1 MIPSIAPLLN
11 SELKVAEQPTLTW
24 GLNLQEGDDRVRG
37 RTDGLAAMRQ
47 AVYKIINT
55 ERYNYLIYSY
65 AYGIELTDLFGQPV
79 SLVCPEIERRITEA
93 LLADCR
99 ITGVGGFEY
108 DMPSQNVVHI
118 KFDVQTIFGSLPAE
132 RTVNY

>member
-1 MIPSIAPLLN
+1 MIPSITPLLN
-11 SELKVAEQPTLTW
+11 SELKIAEQPTLTW

-37 RTDGLAAMRQ
+37 RTDNLAAMRQ

-65 AYGIELTDLFGQPV
+65 PYGVELADLFGQPV

-93 LLADCR
+93 LMQDGR
-99 ITGVGGFEY
+99 ITGVSGFEF
-108 DMPSQNVVHI
+108 DLPQRSVVHI
-118 KFDVQTIFGSLPAE
+118 KFEVQTIFGNLTAE

>member
-1 MIPSIAPLLN
+1 MIPSITPLLN
-11 SELKVAEQPTLTW
+11 SEMKIVEQPTLTW
-24 GLNLQEGDDRVRG
+24 ALNLQEGDDRVRG
-37 RTDGLAAMRQ
+37 RTDNLAAMRQ

-65 AYGIELTDLFGQPV
+65 AYGVELADLFGQPV

-93 LLADCR
+93 LLADSR
-99 ITGVGGFEY
+99 ITGVSGFEF
-108 DMPSQNVVHI
+108 DTPGRNVVHV
-118 KFDVQTIFGSLPAE
+118 KFEVQTIFGSLTAE

>member
-1 MIPSIAPLLN
+1 MIPSITPLLN

-65 AYGIELTDLFGQPV
+65 AYGIELADLFGQPI
-79 SLVCPEIERRITEA
+79 SYVCPEIERRICEA
-93 LLADCR
+93 LLADSR
-99 ITGVGGFEY
+99 ITGVSGFEF
-108 DMPSQNVVHI
+108 DMPSRSVVHV
-118 KFDVQTIFGSLPAE
+118 KFEVQTIFGSLPAE

>member
-1 MIPSIAPLLN
+1 MIPSITPLLN
-11 SELKVAEQPTLTW
+11 SEMKIVEQPTLTW
-24 GLNLQEGDDRVRG
+24 ALNLQEGDDRVRG
-37 RTDGLAAMRQ
+37 RTDNLAAMRQ

-65 AYGIELTDLFGQPV
+65 AYGVELADLFGQPV

-93 LLADCR
+93 LLADSR
-99 ITGVGGFEY
+99 ITGVSGFEF
-108 DMPSQNVVHI
+108 DTPGRNVVHV
-118 KFDVQTIFGSLPAE
+118 KFEVQTIFGSPTAE